1 MEEGLPQDDEVIRKL
16 VEALEHIP
24 LALTQALV
32 YISTREITIG
42 EYLEE
47 YHGSNTTQL
56 KLLSF
61 DFTDHGRQE
70 ESLVSVAKAWSIS
83 FRAVQNPHAAKLL
96 YLVSFFQ
103 NQSIPVLLVQ
113 DVDYDYRDNQGS
125 LKAET
130 ITEDDAR
137 EALVILR
144 AYSLVNIHGNPPRQ
158 TLSTH
163 RLVQIATRWWL
174 KTDGLDEENNWAFAA
189 LRSIKR
195 RFPKG
200 LEVCNA
206 DWWTLS
212 QSLLPHVD
220 LILNYK
226 CTSSSAGL
234 QREIDIEQSRLL
246 YHVGYYH
253 VVNGGYNEGTAC
265 FQQCLTL
272 EKEHFGEGH
281 VETMSTMDLL
291 VWLLG
296 VRKLNVR
303 DGVELGE
310 NLLRVRM
317 DILGQDHPNTMR
329 SQSHLATALA
339 TTCERDRSVVMQT
352 DVVER
357 SERVLGRHHTDT
369 LQYKASLAYILRE
382 TGNLAGAILLWR
394 EVCQETEKQVR
405 NKDLLVLECQSNLAS
420 SLMEGPDTREEGL
433 DLLHHV
439 LQTGVDVLGLDHPE
453 MPLAADHLVYYL
465 DLDGR
470 TARAL
475 ELANETLKWC
485 EDGTRGNNKFSQ
497 QQLCVM
503 KDRKMR
509 LEVAWRKR
517 ILLRVP
523 LSSKRGSRIDGL
535 MILTQDMSA
544 QNTADRKIVGM
555 VASESVTWNWG
566 DCRVSNQK

>member
-1 MEEGLPQDDEVIRKL
+1 M
-16 VEALEHIP
+16 
-24 LALTQALV
+24 
-32 YISTREITIG
+32 
-42 EYLEE
+42 
-47 YHGSNTTQL
+47 
-56 KLLSF
+56 
-61 DFTDHGRQE
+61 
-70 ESLVSVAKAWSIS
+70 
-83 FRAVQNPHAAKLL
+83 
-96 YLVSFFQ
+96 
-103 NQSIPVLLVQ
+103 
-113 DVDYDYRDNQGS
+113 
-125 LKAET
+125 
-130 ITEDDAR
+130 
-137 EALVILR
+137 
-144 AYSLVNIHGNPPRQ
+144 
-158 TLSTH
+158 
-163 RLVQIATRWWL
+163 
-174 KTDGLDEENNWAFAA
+174 
-189 LRSIKR
+189 
-195 RFPKG
+195 
-200 LEVCNA
+200 
-206 DWWTLS
+206 
-212 QSLLPHVD
+212 
-220 LILNYK
+220 
-226 CTSSSAGL
+226 
-234 QREIDIEQSRLL
+234 
-246 YHVGYYH
+246 
-253 VVNGGYNEGTAC
+253 
-265 FQQCLTL
+265 
-272 EKEHFGEGH
+272 
-281 VETMSTMDLL
+281 ETMSTMDLL

-296 VRKLNVR
+296 VRKLNVH

-317 DILGQDHPNTMR
+317 DIPGQNHPNNMR

-394 EVCQETEKQVR
+394 EVCQETEKPVG

-433 DLLHHV
+433 DLLHRG

-453 MPLAADHLVYYL
+453 MLLAADHLIYYL
-465 DLDGR
+465 DVDGQ

-503 KDRKMR
+503 KDWKMR
-509 LEVAWRKR
+509 LEAAWRQR

-535 MILTQDMSA
+535 IILTQDMSA

-555 VASESVTWNWG
+555 VASESVTWNWE